1 MGNLYFQYREGFPD
15 NLNKVFIETETKNQ
29 ITYSDL
35 EKHSS
40 AYSVGFEKLGLN
52 RGDRVTLQ
60 VNKSVEVIF
69 IYLACLRSGLIFHPL
84 NTAYKDSELRFF
96 LDDAEPAVFICES
109 TTFNNISDLNL
120 KKKPANLFTLDSIQ
134 KLKIYED
141 HEILD
146 CPDDEVAAL
155 LYSSGTTGRPKGVFR
170 KENPPPSKTEQLT
183 LDTAAFDPVTDFSIC
198 PGPAYHAAPLGLN
211 INISLM
217 AGVGVYLMD
226 KWDAEKMLHLI
237 DQYKCTHT
245 HMVATMFHRI
255 LRLPEEVRSSY
266 DLSSMKWILH
276 GAAPCP
282 VEVKRAIIEWFGPIV
297 FEYYAATE
305 GGGCYIDSKEWLLKP
320 GSVGKANEGVEVKI
334 LDEEDQEVKEGMEGT
349 IYFKAPVTGRFEY
362 YKAKE
367 KTSGAYRG
375 DYFTMGDIGYRDSDG
390 YYFLTGRSAD
400 TIISGGT
407 NIYPQEIDDVLLA
420 HQSVAEVCCIGV
432 PNEEWGEEVKA
443 VINLE

>member
-1 MGNLYFQYREGFPD
+1 
-15 NLNKVFIETETKNQ
+15 
-29 ITYSDL
+29 
-35 EKHSS
+35 
-40 AYSVGFEKLGLN
+40 
-52 RGDRVTLQ
+52 
-60 VNKSVEVIF
+60 
-69 IYLACLRSGLIFHPL
+69 
-84 NTAYKDSELRFF
+84 
-96 LDDAEPAVFICES
+96 
-109 TTFNNISDLNL
+109 
-120 KKKPANLFTLDSIQ
+120 
-134 KLKIYED
+134 
-141 HEILD
+141 
-146 CPDDEVAAL
+146 
-155 LYSSGTTGRPKGVFR
+155 
-170 KENPPPSKTEQLT
+170 
-183 LDTAAFDPVTDFSIC
+183 
-198 PGPAYHAAPLGLN
+198 
-211 INISLM
+211 M

-305 GGGCYIDSKEWLLKP
+305 GGGCFIDSEEWLLKP

-349 IYFKAPVTGRFEY
+349 IYFKAPETGRFEY

-420 HQSVAEVCCIGV
+420 HQNVAEVCCIGV

-443 VINLE
+443 VINLELGADEEAVRKELVQLAEEKLSGFKKPKTYEFWTEELPRLPTGKIQRNLVKKRFW